1 MKCFFLA
8 LFSFPFS
15 FQVQAQPF
23 IDIVSVRYY
32 SMPASYEREIKQY
45 EGNISW
51 FTVNTDLPIKLKED
65 YLVFSPSYERYSL
78 PEPNNENLY
87 TICLPSTYIMQW
99 KNPSWKTAVTLIPRI
114 SFSEFAS
121 SNIYQ
126 QGTAVIAIYKKKE
139 NLKYKF
145 GAYYNSEFFGFF
157 ILPLLGID
165 WNMNDRWNLFG
176 ILPGSMNLEYK
187 MSKAMSAGLAFRSI
201 TNSFRAFEHHYFKV
215 EDNHLRFF
223 LDFYFTKHL
232 VMTAEAGHSLLRK
245 YSRGFRDSSDK
256 EETDLMIEDGV
267 IYKIALGWRIRLDE
281 KKE

>member
-1 MKCFFLA
+1 MKCFLLV
-8 LFSFPFS
+8 LFSLAFY
-15 FQVQAQPF
+15 FQIHAQPF

-45 EGNISW
+45 EGSINW
-51 FTVNTDLPIKLKED
+51 FTVNTDLPIMLNED

-87 TICLPSTYIMQW
+87 TTCLPISYVKQW
-99 KNPSWKTAVTLIPRI
+99 KSASWKTALTLIPRV
-114 SFSEFAS
+114 SLSEFAS

-126 QGTAVIAIYKKKE
+126 QGAAIVVIYKKKE

-157 ILPLLGID
+157 MLPLLGID
-165 WNMNDRWNLFG
+165 WNINERWNLFG

-187 MSKAMSAGLAFRSI
+187 MAKAISAGLAFRSI
-201 TNSFRAFEHHYFKV
+201 TNSFRAFENDYFKI

-223 LDFYFTKHL
+223 LDFYFTKQL
-232 VMTAEAGHSLLRK
+232 VMTAEAGHSILRK
-245 YSRGFRDSSDK
+245 YSRGSRESSDK
-256 EETDLMIEDGV
+256 EETDLLLEDGV
-267 IYKIALGWRIRLDE
+267 VYKIALGWRIRLDE